1 MSKLGTEA
9 ASANDSMMD
18 LEEEFLFTC
27 RSDCICMDE
36 GFVEA
41 ETLTLGSS
49 QMLFSLISNPRGN
62 DDKTLTVITAS
73 TTTLES
79 P

>member
-1 MSKLGTEA
+1 
-9 ASANDSMMD
+9 
-18 LEEEFLFTC
+18 
-27 RSDCICMDE
+27 MDE

-62 DDKTLTVITAS
+62 DEKTLTVITAS
-73 TTTLES
+73 TTTLEN